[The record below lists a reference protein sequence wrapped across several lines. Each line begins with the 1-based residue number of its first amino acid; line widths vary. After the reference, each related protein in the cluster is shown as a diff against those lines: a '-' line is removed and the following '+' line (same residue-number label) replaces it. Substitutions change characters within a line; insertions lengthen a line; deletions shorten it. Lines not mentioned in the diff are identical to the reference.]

1 MSPPGDRVAIR
12 PDALNVAQMSLPI
25 RTHRDVEQPVPRAF
39 MSLGDRWITFGMWG
53 PTIIFYIRWRIHPK
67 PTGS

>member
-39 MSLGDRWITFGMWG
+39 MSLGDRWINVGAYDHFL
-53 PTIIFYIRWRIHPK
+53 HPLAHPPK
-67 PTGS
+67 TDR